1 MAALVA
7 GLAVWQYFEAR
18 RQQQTAQEQA
28 QRANAELRRAVE
40 TDGRRLAQIAG
51 RYLQEGRPHQAIMVA
66 HEAFAPLKEGLPFQ
80 ERPYVWQAAD
90 VLHRAMAAR
99 PILRKTFRGH
109 KYVVSMA
116 AFSPDG
122 KRIVTAGTDGR
133 VFVLDARTLE
143 VERLLIPNPETFR
156 ENGLSSDG
164 NVNWATFSPDGEQIA
179 TANEDG
185 SVRIF
190 RVRDGKPVLKFQA
203 HPKDVGSLAFSP
215 DGLTMLTASYGGHHQ
230 AWLWSTADGTLVRKL
245 IENADC
251 CVSQGVFSPD
261 GHRIAIAESDAV
273 SVWDARNGKKLL
285 RLGGVKLIRGSVA
298 FSPDGARLAAGG
310 YKDKVV
316 RVWDAQ
322 SGKEVLTLRGHEA
335 DMVGSVAFS
344 PDGRHILTTGCCM
357 FAEALVWDARSGA
370 RVASLLGHEA
380 APQGGLRGVRSAAF
394 SPDGRYIV
402 TAGQD
407 HTVRLWEFTP
417 AAPARL
423 LRYEGNA
430 SRFQF
435 SPDGSLIAA
444 MADDAVLVWRPGQ
457 DTPVRLPSGN
467 VVDSG
472 FAFTPDG
479 SRLLV
484 LSEHDDDDPV
494 YDAHTLGRVGSVSLH
509 VFDGC
514 GLEAARF
521 PLSFSPDGSRVV
533 GCSGEVVDRKW
544 TGGLVRIWDAHG
556 GDERTVLMRH
566 ENVNTATFVG
576 LGDRV
581 MTTGDGLIRFWD
593 AADGS
598 QLVEIQVRE
607 ESGAIVWAGA
617 SPDGTLVASGSVWNR
632 PGVWDTRTGKL
643 VVELEGAQERHLC
656 RPVHAR
662 RPVCR
667 DRRRHRHGRAL
678 GPAHR
683 KAGASAARCGGAHH
697 LHRHLGLGPPLA
709 HGRRGPNDQDVGY
722 GDGRVAFLGR
732 SLGAQDRRFPD
743 PDGCLHGRR
752 AVASIRLAGPGATC
766 IMGGN
771 PAYSSTSPI
780 TEASRAWSTPPMPP
794 CPTVSRRTSGP
805 SWSWTSSGGPIR
817 GARTSRCS
825 PSHQRIEPTL
835 GSGADPL
842 TGKAHST
849 LRVLKGPGSIYL

>member
-215 DGLTMLTASYGGHHQ
+215 DGLTMLTAVRGHHQ

-245 IENADC
+245 IQNADC

-472 FAFTPDG
+472 FAF
-479 SRLLV
+479 S
-484 LSEHDDDDPV
+484 S
-494 YDAHTLGRVGSVSLH
+494 GRIAV
-509 VFDGC
+509 
-514 GLEAARF
+514 A
-521 PLSFSPDGSRVV
+521 
-533 GCSGEVVDRKW
+533 
-544 TGGLVRIWDAHG
+544 GLV
-556 GDERTVLMRH
+556 
-566 ENVNTATFVG
+566 
-576 LGDRV
+576 
-581 MTTGDGLIRFWD
+581 
-593 AADGS
+593 
-598 QLVEIQVRE
+598 
-607 ESGAIVWAGA
+607 
-617 SPDGTLVASGSVWNR
+617 
-632 PGVWDTRTGKL
+632 
-643 VVELEGAQERHLC
+643 
-656 RPVHAR
+656 
-662 RPVCR
+662 
-667 DRRRHRHGRAL
+667 
-678 GPAHR
+678 
-683 KAGASAARCGGAHH
+683 
-697 LHRHLGLGPPLA
+697 
-709 HGRRGPNDQDVGY
+709 
-722 GDGRVAFLGR
+722 
-732 SLGAQDRRFPD
+732 
-743 PDGCLHGRR
+743 
-752 AVASIRLAGPGATC
+752 
-766 IMGGN
+766 
-771 PAYSSTSPI
+771 
-780 TEASRAWSTPPMPP
+780 
-794 CPTVSRRTSGP
+794 
-805 SWSWTSSGGPIR
+805 
-817 GARTSRCS
+817 
-825 PSHQRIEPTL
+825 
-835 GSGADPL
+835 
-842 TGKAHST
+842 
-849 LRVLKGPGSIYL
+849 